1 MEHADPAQAGLTR
14 AARVT
19 PGSDKESGVPRRSP
33 GAWTLAPTHTI
44 TVAQAAE
51 ALGVSE
57 RTVWRYLK
65 SGRLAGE
72 TVGEPGAQRTL
83 IPREA
88 VDALTGARAA
98 RTPRPCAP
106 SATAWWPSWPPPAR
120 SATRSRAGSPCCS
133 GRCGAAAPGPRR
145 ARADPRDGRPRPRRG
160 PRTYSLR

>member
-1 MEHADPAQAGLTR
+1 MDT
-14 AARVT
+14 
-19 PGSDKESGVPRRSP
+19 S
-33 GAWTLAPTHTI
+33 APTHTI

-65 SGRLAGE
+65 SGRLEGE

-88 VDALTGARAA
+88 VEALTSARVGDAEALRAERDRLVAELAAARAERDALSGRVTLLQRALSTPLRPGLAERALTRAMGALARA
-98 RTPRPCAP
+98 
-106 SATAWWPSWPPPAR
+106 
-120 SATRSRAGSPCCS
+120 
-133 GRCGAAAPGPRR
+133 
-145 ARADPRDGRPRPRRG
+145 RG